1 MKTTTGRALFIATLS
16 AVSLFA
22 CERNDTSGSVGEKID
37 RALDTTQRKLAAAG
51 DAIAQQTDRAVSNI
65 KQKTAE
71 HAPADGSGHAASD
84 RKMSDAAITA
94 SIKADL
100 LKDPD
105 LSVLKIEVDTHG
117 GVVALNGLAENE
129 EARQR
134 AEKIAQGIKGVKEVH
149 NHLVVKQG

>member
-65 KQKTAE
+65 KQKAAE
-71 HAPADGSGHAASD
+71 HAPAEGTPAASD

-149 NHLVVKQG
+149 NHLVVKQA